1 MYNPMLSDYLNMQE
15 IWDHKHLF
23 SGQWSPEIN
32 NSSIYDSVLMKII
45 QYDQKQALKNSQD
58 FDSR

>member
-1 MYNPMLSDYLNMQE
+1 MLSDYLNMQE

-23 SGQWSPEIN
+23 WGQWSPEIN
-32 NSSIYDSVLMKII
+32 NSNIYDSILMKII
-45 QYDQKQALKNSQD
+45 RYDQKQSLNNSQD